1 MTVEH
6 VPTRVRAEEIEGLQ
20 ELITHIVLQEWDKIV
35 PAALLQDV
43 EEIRRSPA
51 GAVIRMEGAVE
62 RLEEGLAELKRTV
75 ATRED
80 LAHLQEIMDA
90 RFREVD
96 TRFGEIEKR

>member
-35 PAALLQDV
+35 PAGLLQDV

-80 LAHLQEIMDA
+80 LAHLLSLIH
-90 RFREVD
+90 
-96 TRFGEIEKR
+96 I